1 MAGVA
6 KCLGIIAS
14 GSFVGAAG
22 ASYFIQSKMN
32 KAVVKEAQN
41 HAKDGKIPVGGMTK
55 DGKLWDGAMTVDE
68 FKKELNKRTTIT
80 SLIKGA
86 GIALF
91 TTLVSGITLLLKAKI
106 K

>member
-6 KCLGIIAS
+6 KCLGIMAA
-14 GSFVGAAG
+14 GSFAGAAG
-22 ASYFIQSKMN
+22 ASYYMQSRMN
-32 KAVVKEAQN
+32 KAVVESAQN

-55 DGKLWDGAMTVDE
+55 DGKLWDGEMTVDE
-68 FKKELNKRTTIT
+68 FKKDLNKRTAIT

-91 TTLVSGITLLLKAKI
+91 TTLVGGITLLLKAKI